1 LIIKI
6 NDINIDNWN
15 SIEII
20 ENVKRETIKKIVK
33 PEINYIRLIL
43 SAGALTTGDFSGLES
58 IIQLLQQFSYYVGL
72 GYALWGTIEY
82 TMDNPAGG
90 SKVKRAVTGYI
101 GIYVLPVIFK
111 AIRNA
116 LS

>member
-1 LIIKI
+1 MIIKI
-6 NDINIDNWN
+6 NLNKWNKDNKNIRNN
-15 SIEII
+15 KNKQNIS
-20 ENVKRETIKKIVK
+20 K
-33 PEINYIRLIL
+33 LIL
-43 SAGALTTGDFSGLES
+43 SSGALITGDFSGLES

-72 GYALWGTIEY
+72 GYGLWGVVEY
-82 TMDNPAGG
+82 TCDNPAGG
-90 SKVKRAVTGYI
+90 TKVKRAIVGYV